1 MVECSCSLGRIL
13 YRLSG
18 RDLSCPFFNKM
29 NNDKNLVNKIHES
42 YSLLLESY
50 LPKDL
55 FEKSKQKKIKIL
67 SVGCGKLRE
76 AKNLFE
82 YFSSTLENIKLY
94 GIEIDEKLFSELKQ
108 DDFVKQNPDRIFLKA
123 GDASRI
129 ENYSEWISDG
139 LFDLIIIRH
148 PEITFNTD
156 VFMNIFSICKDLL
169 LDSGYMF
176 ITTHFQNE
184 KDALKLLFNLL
195 KYNVL
200 IEVENIHS
208 PSMEIDGKPQFS
220 DKFLLITRK
229 MS

>member
-1 MVECSCSLGRIL
+1 MDCKGGIYPALFLI
-13 YRLSG
+13 
-18 RDLSCPFFNKM
+18 KM
-29 NNDKNLVNKIHES
+29 DNNKNLVTKIHES
-42 YSLLLESY
+42 YSLLLENY

-55 FEKSKQKKIKIL
+55 LEKAKQNKVKIL

-82 YFSSTLENIKLY
+82 YFSTSSKNIKLY
-94 GIEIDEKLFSELKQ
+94 GIEIDEKIFNESTQDEFIKQ
-108 DDFVKQNPDRIFLKA
+108 KTDQIFLKSA
-123 GDASRI
+123 DASQF
-129 ENYSEWISDG
+129 ENYNEWISDG
-139 LFDLIIIRH
+139 LFDLIIVRH

-156 VFMNIFSICKDLL
+156 IFMNIFSICKDLL
-169 LDSGYMF
+169 SDSGYMF

-184 KDALKLLFNLL
+184 KDALKLLFNIL

-200 IEVENIHS
+200 IEAENIHS
-208 PSMEIDGKPQFS
+208 PSIEIDGKSQYS